1 MSALESLHIKNG
13 AAMGT
18 RNGVSVPLNYNQPEA
33 ERVAMRKT
41 ILLTDYS
48 HLGMAEISGEGA
60 YELLNLMVAGDV
72 GSIRDE
78 QGMYTIILNNE
89 GEIISDVYILCD
101 DERFIVMSEWL
112 TGDAISEMMKH
123 LLEQHGS
130 EFEEIGHIGSLG
142 DSLGVLHFEGPYS
155 WELLAEMYGMDVLGL
170 PFQEHMHVGDDEIL
184 FRAGE
189 HGEYSYKL
197 IANNDRLEAIWEQAV
212 QAGEKYDMAVG
223 GLDYQRDVRLENP
236 CWEPDVFNEFSR
248 CPIQLQMQWTVR
260 YDKDQFKGKDALNSV
275 LGRGVER
282 RAVGFSI
289 EGAAPADVARGDKVY
304 VGESEIGVVITC
316 GYSKDIGATV
326 GRLLLDAAYAY
337 ADLDQYEVQTCS
349 GRLNLKTT
357 AVPIYRNF
365 SFLINPSEHSYVDSS
380 RPKHLLEQLEWQA
393 AAKAKAEKE
402 LADKELADKELA
414 EAQQA
419 EAQRVQA

>member
-1 MSALESLHIKNG
+1 MSALESMHIKNG
-13 AAMGT
+13 AAMGI
-18 RNGVSVPLNYNQPEA
+18 RNGVSVPLNYNDPEA

-48 HLGMAEISGEGA
+48 HLGMAEVVGEGA

-78 QGMYTIILNNE
+78 QGLYTIIMNDE

-112 TGDAISEMMKH
+112 TGDAISEMMKN
-123 LLEQHGS
+123 LLEQHES
-130 EFEEIGHIGSLG
+130 EFEEIEHIGSLN
-142 DSLGVLHFEGPYS
+142 DSLGMLHFEGPYS

-197 IANNDRLEAIWEQAV
+197 IAHNDHLETIWNQAV
-212 QAGEKYDMAVG
+212 QAGKKYDMAVG
-223 GLDYQRDVRLENP
+223 GLDYQRNVRLENP
-236 CWEPDVFNEFSR
+236 CWEPNVFADFSR
-248 CPIQLQMQWTVR
+248 CPIELQMQWTVR
-260 YDKDQFKGKDALNSV
+260 YDKDQFKGKGALNSI
-275 LGRGVER
+275 LERGVKR

-289 EGAAPADVARGDKVY
+289 DRAHPVDVARGDKVY
-304 VGESEIGVVITC
+304 VGDDEIGVVITH
-316 GYSKDIGATV
+316 GYSKDIGGTV
-326 GRLLLDAAYAY
+326 GRLMVNATYAY
-337 ADLDQYEVQTCS
+337 ADIDHYQVQTCS
-349 GRLNLKTT
+349 GRLNIKTT
-357 AVPIYRNF
+357 PVPIYRNF
-365 SFLINPSEHSYVDSS
+365 SFLVNPSEHSYVDSS
-380 RPKHLLEQLEWQA
+380 RPKHLLEQMEWKN

-402 LADKELADKELA
+402 LAETQLAKP
-414 EAQQA
+414 
-419 EAQRVQA
+419 